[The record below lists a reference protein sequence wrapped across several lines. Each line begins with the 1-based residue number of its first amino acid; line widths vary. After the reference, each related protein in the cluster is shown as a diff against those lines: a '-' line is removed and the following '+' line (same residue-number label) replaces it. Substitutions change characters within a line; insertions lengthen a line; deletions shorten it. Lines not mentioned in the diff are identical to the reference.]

1 MQHRKVI
8 SLVYLA
14 AIGTL
19 LACIFYFGWSLTWAV
34 FVPEPLSPSFADLRV
49 IQAAVTSASQGLNP
63 QISNPGTSVLN
74 YPLIWV
80 KIGEVLHFQN
90 ESRFIWICS
99 LEVLCFVG
107 FCVYLLHCFPSFG
120 LLASLLSSATLFAIE
135 RGNSD
140 LIIYCLVLLFVP
152 IISKKLSPI
161 PILVATGLKIYPVF
175 ALGALLIKRQFC
187 LFFAS
192 VIIALGIFFYLLD
205 ELALIWSGTLRGYY
219 TSYGFPSLAVYFFQ
233 RNWPAWIFVG
243 LVTVLCPPL
252 IFVTGFF
259 LRKMGGLSRYERH
272 GFAFNLFFVGASIY
286 VGTFIFSTNFDYR
299 LIFLSFCIPFLE
311 TRRFPL
317 GGLLVISVVAAMN
330 EFIIIAM
337 LGWVWLAVSWSLKIG
352 IFIVL
357 SAYLAVVLVDV
368 FEGEL
373 RQLMAYRSPRKVR
386 RPAQLK

>member
-1 MQHRKVI
+1 MGRGMQHRKVI

-80 KIGEVLHFQN
+80 KIGEILHFQN

-152 IISKKLSPI
+152 IISKKLSIRFGRSTHQEAVLPVLRLRNHRTGD
-161 PILVATGLKIYPVF
+161 IL
-175 ALGALLIKRQFC
+175 LLVGRIGPNLVGYTKGVLHVLRLSEPRS
-187 LFFAS
+187 LFF
-192 VIIALGIFFYLLD
+192 
-205 ELALIWSGTLRGYY
+205 
-219 TSYGFPSLAVYFFQ
+219 
-233 RNWPAWIFVG
+233 
-243 LVTVLCPPL
+243 
-252 IFVTGFF
+252 
-259 LRKMGGLSRYERH
+259 
-272 GFAFNLFFVGASIY
+272 
-286 VGTFIFSTNFDYR
+286 
-299 LIFLSFCIPFLE
+299 
-311 TRRFPL
+311 
-317 GGLLVISVVAAMN
+317 
-330 EFIIIAM
+330 
-337 LGWVWLAVSWSLKIG
+337 
-352 IFIVL
+352 
-357 SAYLAVVLVDV
+357 SA
-368 FEGEL
+368 
-373 RQLMAYRSPRKVR
+373 
-386 RPAQLK
+386 

>member
-1 MQHRKVI
+1 M
-8 SLVYLA
+8 
-14 AIGTL
+14 
-19 LACIFYFGWSLTWAV
+19 
-34 FVPEPLSPSFADLRV
+34 
-49 IQAAVTSASQGLNP
+49 
-63 QISNPGTSVLN
+63 
-74 YPLIWV
+74 
-80 KIGEVLHFQN
+80 
-90 ESRFIWICS
+90 
-99 LEVLCFVG
+99 
-107 FCVYLLHCFPSFG
+107 
-120 LLASLLSSATLFAIE
+120 
-135 RGNSD
+135 
-140 LIIYCLVLLFVP
+140 
-152 IISKKLSPI
+152 
-161 PILVATGLKIYPVF
+161 
-175 ALGALLIKRQFC
+175 
-187 LFFAS
+187 
-192 VIIALGIFFYLLD
+192 
-205 ELALIWSGTLRGYY
+205 
-219 TSYGFPSLAVYFFQ
+219 
-233 RNWPAWIFVG
+233 G

-259 LRKMGGLSRYERH
+259 LRKMGGISRYERH